1 MLISTKARGRTVA
14 AVTAVMLLAAA
25 CTIVA
30 PSRASFR
37 PRLAWEPC
45 PSDVEIQFLSR
56 HRCGWLTVLQDRSK
70 PKGKTIRLLV
80 VETWPVGVAPLPGRG
95 FGFGTNLGDGYS
107 HGSAPAGATR
117 LRRINVA
124 LELRGTGHSQPSLA
138 CPEANALDGREAG
151 RLSGDASLLE
161 EFLSAVKTCRERLVE
176 AGVDPARYDLEG
188 VARDTEDLR
197 VALGVDRWA
206 YLNSYGTRSRYLFE
220 YLRAFPGRAQ
230 AAYLDSPQF
239 PHIDEVTAGVKA
251 TRHALD
257 QLFTTCAADKACAK
271 AYPDLAT
278 LWGRVV
284 HRLKGQPLQGTA
296 TVDAATLLRASRF
309 ALGGDGP
316 EQAGLNLTLLPATI
330 AAAAK
335 GRISG
340 PLAAALEDSPLYCA
354 GYRPLCVGVGDQGFS
369 LGAYL
374 TVLCRDQAP
383 FIDRATLST
392 AVGNDPAFRELVD
405 DHPYLAACK
414 VWGVAPAN
422 PVVARPVHTEVP
434 LLLLIGQFDS
444 YSSAREAR
452 QVAATL
458 PRAWVVQVPG
468 HTHNALGFSDCPI
481 GIRNAWFRD
490 PISPPQNTTCLDKLR
505 VSFSTAP

>member
-1 MLISTKARGRTVA
+1 MAEQVHLPAPSRPAHGRLDHTKARGRTVA

-25 CTIVA
+25 CTIAA

-117 LRRINVA
+117 VRRINVA

-138 CPEANALDGREAG
+138 CPEANALDGRQAG
-151 RLSGDASLLE
+151 RRSGDASLLG

-176 AGVDPARYDLEG
+176 ADVDPARYDLEG

-206 YLNSYGTRSRYLFE
+206 YLNSYGTSSRYLFE
-220 YLRAFPGRAQ
+220 YLRAFPDRAQ

-239 PHIDEVTAGVKA
+239 PQVDEVTAGVKA
-251 TRHALD
+251 TRQVLD
-257 QLFTTCAADKACAK
+257 QLFTTCAADEACAE

-278 LWGRVV
+278 LWARAV
-284 HRLKGQPLQGTA
+284 HRLKRQPLHDSA
-296 TVDAATLLRASRF
+296 TVDAATLMRASRF

-340 PLAAALEDSPLYCA
+340 PLAAALEDSPLYCP

-383 FIDRATLST
+383 FIDRAALST

-405 DHPYLAACK
+405 DHPYLTACK
-414 VWGVAPAN
+414 AWGRRTGRPGRSAAR
-422 PVVARPVHTEVP
+422 AYRGAAADAHRPVR
-434 LLLLIGQFDS
+434 LLQ
-444 YSSAREAR
+444 
-452 QVAATL
+452 
-458 PRAWVVQVPG
+458 
-468 HTHNALGFSDCPI
+468 LG
-481 GIRNAWFRD
+481 
-490 PISPPQNTTCLDKLR
+490 T
-505 VSFSTAP
+505 